1 MRMFNPP
8 HPGLQLKE
16 YLDNTDSSI
25 TQIAKQLGVTRVC
38 LSRII
43 NEKSAITPEMAL
55 RLSQLLPNTTPKL
68 WLGMQAD
75 FDLWQ
80 LEQRATFHIEPLFT

>member
-8 HPGLQLKE
+8 HPGLLLKE
-16 YLDNTDSSI
+16 YLDNTDASI

-75 FDLWQ
+75 FYLWQ

>member
-8 HPGLQLKE
+8 HPGLLLKE

-43 NEKSAITPEMAL
+43 NA
-55 RLSQLLPNTTPKL
+55 
-68 WLGMQAD
+68 
-75 FDLWQ
+75 
-80 LEQRATFHIEPLFT
+80 